1 MSFRPPHTIPD
12 LNQSKTM
19 SIIKIEQARRE
30 GAKVVIGLAGTS
42 GSGKTYTA
50 LLLGYGLAKRNGKKL
65 GFLDTE
71 NRRGRLYADVLG
83 EPFLIGDLTAP
94 FSPQRYVQA
103 IKEFEEAGCE
113 VLIVDSGTHEWEG
126 VGGCEEIANEGNP
139 KFPRWNKAKSEHKRF
154 MNALLQSSMHIVIC
168 FRAREKVKL
177 EKGERGE
184 SVIIPLGLQPITEKN
199 VMFEMTASLM
209 MDEEGARQGVLKC
222 PAALRDFLGRG
233 SGYIGI
239 KDGELVREWIDGAT
253 PIDKELER
261 HRATLANT
269 CEQGLDALKAA
280 WEALPAP
287 VKKKLKG
294 ELDGLKASAEGYD
307 RHRRITSEQSESA
320 TADDLNAVIG
330 NEKGLGIT
338 QGDPLP
344 KKDTLP
350 TSGTQEISET
360 SDRGREGEVEI
371 DD

>member
-1 MSFRPPHTIPD
+1 MKSFRPPHTIPD

-19 SIIKIEQARRE
+19 SIIRIEEARRE

-50 LLLGYGLAKRNGKKL
+50 LLLAFGLAKRNGKKL

-83 EPFLIGDLTAP
+83 APFLIGDLVAP
-94 FSPQRYVQA
+94 FSPSRYIEA
-103 IKEFEEAGCE
+103 IKAFEDAGCE
-113 VLIVDSGTHEWEG
+113 VLIIDSGTHEWEG
-126 VGGCEEIANEGNP
+126 VGGCEDIANDGNP

-168 FRAREKVKL
+168 FRAREKVKI

-184 SVIIPLGLQPITEKN
+184 NVVIPLGLQPITEKN

-209 MDEEGARQGVLKC
+209 MDQEGKRQDVLKC
-222 PAALRDFLGRG
+222 PAALRDHLGRG

-239 KDGELVREWIDGAT
+239 ADGEAVRAWIDGAA

-280 WEALPAP
+280 WEDLPKNA
-287 VKKKLKG
+287 KTKLRS
-294 ELDGLKASAEGYD
+294 ELDGLKASAEAYD
-307 RHRRITSEQSESA
+307 RQRRIAAESTESDSANSINELIKSESSGPSALDRNKPA
-320 TADDLNAVIG
+320 T
-330 NEKGLGIT
+330 
-338 QGDPLP
+338 
-344 KKDTLP
+344 
-350 TSGTQEISET
+350 T
-360 SDRGREGEVEI
+360 SDGAGGSSIPDGDRSEEIEI
-371 DD
+371 DE